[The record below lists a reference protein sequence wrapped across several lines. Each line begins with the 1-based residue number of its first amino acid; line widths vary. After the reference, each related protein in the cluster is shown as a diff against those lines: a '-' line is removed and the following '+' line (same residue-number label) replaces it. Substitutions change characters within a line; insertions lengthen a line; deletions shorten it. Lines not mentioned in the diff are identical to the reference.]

1 MKLKFS
7 PEQIYSNPQ
16 KAFNKFANK
25 ITQGTKNK
33 IQISPKEVSTEIYR
47 YNNIFAKKNMTS
59 LFTNLAMQLAQTLV
73 SLGDNNLAGT
83 IYSFLIKTNG
93 GNAKLA
99 EQIATNALA
108 IAKRQHDPIHIMARA
123 NDLNNIFKVTAPQSK
138 RRLTI
143 LYDEKR
149 ALNDICTN
157 YEKVSKRYKTLTRR
171 MKPVEVY
178 EIMLASIKIQIAEF
192 VASTDKYLAKEEALG
207 AKKILDKYGK
217 GKLTQQVNRLLTNLE
232 K

>member
-1 MKLKFS
+1 MKLTFK
-7 PEQIYSNPQ
+7 PEQKYSNPQ

-25 ITQGTKNK
+25 IKQGTKNK
-33 IQISPKEVSTEIYR
+33 IPINPKEVSTEIYR
-47 YNNIFAKKNMTS
+47 YNNIFAKQNKTS
-59 LFTNLAMQLAQTLV
+59 LFNNLAMQLAQSLV
-73 SLGDNNLAGT
+73 SLGDNNLAGA
-83 IYSFLIKTNG
+83 IYSFLIKTNA
-93 GNAKLA
+93 GNTKLA

-123 NDLNNIFKVTAPQSK
+123 NDLNNIYKVTAPQSK

-149 ALNDICTN
+149 ALNDICTD

-192 VASTDKYLAKEEALG
+192 VSSTNKNLAKEEALG

-217 GKLTQQVNRLLTNLE
+217 GKLTNQLNKILISLE